1 MKFNDHWWC
10 FVLFLVAGAT
20 VYVHGRGARP
30 TLSQCV
36 ISDSEN
42 VGIFVT
48 DGAQVGN
55 TCTVMF
61 KPSNFDMTDVK
72 FLKFK
77 NGQSVSTLRNRA
89 QASDG
94 SDCYLPIACVACESS
109 RFSSLLAAWDV
120 SPGET
125 TASQQRNLSRLF
137 QLAYFFKCKRNL
149 EIKSKFSLVAVLL
162 IKPIAIFMFSLP
174 STPPP
179 TVAFLGSLSN
189 NEGDG
194 YKNVT

>member
-1 MKFNDHWWC
+1 MKFNDHWCC
-10 FVLFLVAGAT
+10 FVSFLVAGAT

-61 KPSNFDMTDVK
+61 KPTNFDMTDVK

-94 SDCYLPIACVACESS
+94 
-109 RFSSLLAAWDV
+109 
-120 SPGET
+120 
-125 TASQQRNLSRLF
+125 
-137 QLAYFFKCKRNL
+137 
-149 EIKSKFSLVAVLL
+149 
-162 IKPIAIFMFSLP
+162 
-174 STPPP
+174 
-179 TVAFLGSLSN
+179 
-189 NEGDG
+189 
-194 YKNVT
+194 